1 MAEARLR
8 AKIHGR
14 VQRVYF
20 RDFTRTRA
28 RGLGVAG
35 YVRNLMDGAVEVVA
49 EGQKEDLEKLVS
61 ALRTGPPSAQV
72 EKVDVEW
79 GPAQGDLAGFE
90 IRYG

>member
-1 MAEARLR
+1 MAKARLR

-14 VQRVYF
+14 VQGVYF

-28 RGLGVAG
+28 RGLGVVG
-35 YVRNLMDGAVEVVA
+35 YVRNLRDDSVEVVA

-79 GPAQGDLAGFE
+79 SPAQGGLAGFE